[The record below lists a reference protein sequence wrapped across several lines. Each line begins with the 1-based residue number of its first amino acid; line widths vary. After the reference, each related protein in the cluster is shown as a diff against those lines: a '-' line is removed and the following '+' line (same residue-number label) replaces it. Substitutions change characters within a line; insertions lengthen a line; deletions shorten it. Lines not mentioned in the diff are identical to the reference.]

1 MYWSQIFYCLWSM
14 GKARYGIFHF
24 YKKNFENKT
33 INLFNNGEMYRDF
46 TYIDD
51 IVYGIK
57 SALKNNYDYEIFNLG
72 NNKAEKITQMVKII
86 ENKLSIKAKVE
97 LKPIQLGDVEKT
109 YADIRKAKL
118 MLDYSPETKFE
129 NGIEKFIDWFCSY
142 YK

>member
-1 MYWSQIFYCLWSM
+1 MVI
-14 GKARYGIFHF
+14 
-24 YKKNFENKT
+24 
-33 INLFNNGEMYRDF
+33 
-46 TYIDD
+46 
-51 IVYGIK
+51 IK
-57 SALKNNYDYEIFNLG
+57 LK
-72 NNKAEKITQMVKII
+72 KITQMVKII